1 MVRDN
6 PNKLPQVREYY
17 RKCSWELA
25 MHMRSSGS
33 FAEGVQQIISSP
45 EKHDALA
52 RWMPPDGKGK
62 GKGKEGKGKE
72 GKGKQGGKTARFLTR
87 ANTPYERPQCRL
99 FQQGF
104 LQVRGGVQVRPR
116 QPEPEPAGHPL
127 GTARNVR

>member
-1 MVRDN
+1 MR
-6 PNKLPQVREYY
+6 
-17 RKCSWELA
+17 
-25 MHMRSSGS
+25 MRSSGS

-52 RWMPPDGKGK
+52 RWMPPD
-62 GKGKEGKGKE
+62 KEGKGKE

-104 LQVRGGVQVRPR
+104 CKFGAACKFAHGNQSPNPQ
-116 QPEPEPAGHPL
+116 ATH
-127 GTARNVR
+127 